1 MSNTITHCLH
11 ESYNG
16 SNAKLG
22 YAELLF
28 SLTVFGLRF
37 CSQAEN
43 SSAHKDIINLGPW
56 DMGRRLCTSQRMVP
70 QRLQILETKSSLR
83 PRKFATKLLDL

>member
-1 MSNTITHCLH
+1 MSNTITHCPH
-11 ESYNG
+11 ESYSG
-16 SNAKLG
+16 SNAKLS
-22 YAELLF
+22 YLKLLF
-28 SLTVFGLRF
+28 SLTVFGLRHY
-37 CSQAEN
+37 SQAEN

-56 DMGRRLCTSQRMVP
+56 DMGRRLVP